1 MTNPGAPQT
10 VNDAAASQTI
20 DALCEVE
27 EVKQDIDS
35 AHPNE
40 EEEKKSFS
48 CD

>member
-27 EVKQDIDS
+27 EVKQDINS
-35 AHPNE
+35 AHHNNQ
-40 EEEKKSFS
+40 EEKKTFS